1 MKQCIILA
9 NGNKPKKQVIN
20 FYKNKGF
27 KPLIA
32 ADGGANS
39 TFTMK
44 IDPDIIIGDLDSI
57 KPEVLSFYKNKRQI
71 KIIHYKRQNDTDVE
85 KCLKYAIKHKFSKVV
100 LLGAT
105 GDRLDHSFCNLGIL
119 IKYFNKIEISLIHEK
134 SILKAFTGDVLFN
147 TIPGE
152 TISLYGFDEQ
162 TKIKSKG
169 LKYPLRN
176 IPLPFGKK
184 ESTSNEAK
192 ADKVSLKIQGGIIF
206 VIRNFKD
213 AILNDFF

>member
-9 NGNKPKKQVIN
+9 NGNKPKKRVIN
-20 FYKNKGF
+20 FYRNKGYT
-27 KPLIA
+27 PLIA

-39 TFTMK
+39 AYIMK

-85 KCLKYAIKHKFSKVV
+85 KCLKYAIKHKFNRAV

-105 GDRLDHSFCNLGIL
+105 GNRLDHSFCNLGIL
-119 IKYFNKIEISLIHEK
+119 IKYFNKIKISLIHEK
-134 SILKAFTGDVLFN
+134 SILTACTGNVNFK

-152 TISLYGFDEQ
+152 TISLYGFNEQ
-162 TKIKSKG
+162 TKIKSRG
-169 LKYPLRN
+169 LKYPLN
-176 IPLPFGKK
+176 NVSLQFGKK
-184 ESTSNEAK
+184 ESTSNEAIG
-192 ADKVSLKIQGGIIF
+192 DYVELKIEGGIIF
-206 VIRNFKD
+206 VIRNYKD